1 MTLGMKRAAGLV
13 VTVILL
19 VIFGGGNS
27 LSAADIQQTIA
38 KYRLAEEEFEKGNPQ
53 PFKDICSHADDVTIM
68 GGFGGYEKGWSG
80 QVEKRYDWASAR
92 FAGGQSERHDI
103 ENISLVVTPELAY
116 SVDIAR
122 TKFRPANAQEARSM
136 ALRVTSIFR
145 LEDGDWKL
153 VHRHADPL
161 VDVRPD
167 ASVK

>member
-1 MTLGMKRAAGLV
+1 MTLGTKRILGTV
-13 VTVILL
+13 VTIMLLIL
-19 VIFGGGNS
+19 FGGGNS

-38 KYRLAEEEFEKGNPQ
+38 KYRLAQEEFEKGNPQ
-53 PFKDICSHADDVTIM
+53 PFKDICSHADDVTIL
-68 GGFGGYEKGWSG
+68 GGFGGFEKGWNA

-92 FAGGQSERHDI
+92 FKGGESQRHDV

-116 SVDIAR
+116 SVDIER
-122 TKFRPANAQEARSM
+122 TRFRAANAQEARSM

-161 VDVRPD
+161 VERQGIPG
-167 ASVK
+167 K